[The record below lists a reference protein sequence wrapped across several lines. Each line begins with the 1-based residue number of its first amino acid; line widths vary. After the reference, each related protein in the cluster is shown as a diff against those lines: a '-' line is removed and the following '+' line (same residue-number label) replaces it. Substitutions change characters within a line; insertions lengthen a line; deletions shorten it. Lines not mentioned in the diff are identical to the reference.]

1 MSEDQ
6 FESLPRVKR
15 FAAVPREAVNGKIVV
30 QVIVEL
36 QSETGVVTS
45 MTGTMNPQDAIDNGT
60 ALAKI
65 GTAVQP
71 TKYNHS

>member
-6 FESLPRVKR
+6 FESIPRVKR
-15 FAAVPREAVNGKIVV
+15 FAAVPREAVNGEIVV

-45 MTGTMNPQDAIDNGT
+45 MTGTMNPQDAIDNGA

-71 TKYNHS
+71 AEGNHS